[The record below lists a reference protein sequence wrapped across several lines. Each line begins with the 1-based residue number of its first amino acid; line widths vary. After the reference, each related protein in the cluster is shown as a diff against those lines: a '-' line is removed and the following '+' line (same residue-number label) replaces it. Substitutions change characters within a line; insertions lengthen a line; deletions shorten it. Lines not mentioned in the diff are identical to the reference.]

1 MNPPESFTQSQAG
14 TIWKSWLSDSNVV
27 ARISAA
33 EQNDSASTGCE
44 HLRGTVPGVWLTE
57 RCYSVLERQLKA
69 KLSLSPTMRIKL
81 VEAEFRLGEYEAALR
96 DARFLLDHDSQ
107 SGWAVYWLSKAHD
120 AIAERCFVKVGVLNP
135 DSARVHQMLAEH
147 YLKLSD
153 YPKAK
158 TEFQNAVRL
167 APDAPDLHLGL
178 GTALSRAGELGAAE
192 KELKSTLELAPKSAF
207 AHYELGHLYVQ
218 QQLWQPAIEQLQQVP
233 DDSTVSLSARLDLAK
248 AETEVGQTSQ
258 AARDLISAAALD
270 RDGELYYRLAGLYRL
285 MGDDARA
292 HEALAT
298 FKQRRAASLETD
310 TEELGGLEKEQEM
323 SARGKPESR

>member
-1 MNPPESFTQSQAG
+1 
-14 TIWKSWLSDSNVV
+14 
-27 ARISAA
+27 
-33 EQNDSASTGCE
+33 
-44 HLRGTVPGVWLTE
+44 
-57 RCYSVLERQLKA
+57 
-69 KLSLSPTMRIKL
+69 
-81 VEAEFRLGEYEAALR
+81 
-96 DARFLLDHDSQ
+96 
-107 SGWAVYWLSKAHD
+107 
-120 AIAERCFVKVGVLNP
+120 
-135 DSARVHQMLAEH
+135 VHQMLAEH

-178 GTALSRAGELGAAE
+178 GTALSRAGELGEAE

-218 QQLWQPAIEQLQQVP
+218 QQLWQPAIEQLRQVP
-233 DDSTVSLSARLDLAK
+233 DDSTVLLSARLDLAK

-258 AARDLISAAALD
+258 AVRDLISAAALD
-270 RDGELYYRLAGLYRL
+270 RDGELYYRLAGLYRR
-285 MGDDARA
+285 MGDDERA

-310 TEELGGLEKEQEM
+310 TEELGALEREQEM
-323 SARGKPESR
+323 SASGTPESR